1 MQIQVAAVFEGP
13 LTAVRVAAAVSRSGL
28 PACAGQCCSGAAGL
42 STLSSTAVQGCAAP
56 KAVLQQCCRAFN
68 LLWTS
73 DSAVQGHAAAV
84 PTQVPNDR
92 KPPVRENSSAIWGQ
106 VLGTLG
112 GAPPD
117 PGSNMVSARA
127 AAVCCVQSA
136 VH

>member
-1 MQIQVAAVFEGP
+1 MAFQSPWISV
-13 LTAVRVAAAVSRSGL
+13 
-28 PACAGQCCSGAAGL
+28 
-42 STLSSTAVQGCAAP
+42 AVQGSAAP

-68 LLWTS
+68 LLWTT

-84 PTQVPNDR
+84 PTQVPSDR

-127 AAVCCVQSA
+127 AAVCCVQCA
-136 VH
+136 VHQHCDGRPWCHPGGCSSRGCVLCAARCALQCKETLST